1 MKGRVKH
8 GIKPGPNSYLTTAEE
23 KELASFL
30 MEVSKVGYDKTRKE
44 VKFLVEAVSREKVV
58 LRGEKVTNGWFH
70 RFLERR
76 P

>member
-8 GIKPGPNSYLTTAEE
+8 GIKSGLNSYLTMAEE
-23 KELASFL
+23 EELASFL

-44 VKFLVEAVSREKVV
+44 VKFLVKAISREKGV
-58 LRGEKVTNGWFH
+58 LRGKKVIDGWFH